1 MLCASVSCHNHRR
14 FPLLSHAGGDHPT
27 KRLNGLSTQ
36 NHLQADA
43 NGQVRRLCKEL
54 GIEDFEPM
62 RGFGD
67 YTFEFESTEVE
78 TLKYAVQDSPYC
90 RAHE

>member
-1 MLCASVSCHNHRR
+1 MTSHRSASGSY
-14 FPLLSHAGGDHPT
+14 SSSSGASD
-27 KRLNGLSTQ
+27 SII
-36 NHLQADA
+36 A

>member
-1 MLCASVSCHNHRR
+1 MSYSACAQRPS
-14 FPLLSHAGGDHPT
+14 
-27 KRLNGLSTQ
+27 
-36 NHLQADA
+36 ADTSA
-43 NGQVRRLCKEL
+43 R

-62 RGFGD
+62 QGFGD